1 MFPTP
6 PSSLQIPL
14 MSTVFPLKYSGR
26 SFTFEQLQQIR
37 EMIAA
42 SPDASRAAISREVCY
57 RLDWR
62 KPDGGLKEMSCR
74 VALLRMH
81 EDGLVTLPPPRN
93 GNGNARR
100 YTRRTSAA
108 QPQPIQEF
116 SLSQLGEV
124 RLEIVTPSDSHRW
137 NEYIDRYHYLG
148 YTPLPGAQL
157 RYLAYAGQRLLA
169 LLGYGASAWRLGPR
183 DRWIGWDD
191 KQREAGL
198 GRIVGQARFLI
209 LPWVRCRNLASRLL
223 SQSSRQLPRD
233 WQVRYGIRPLLL
245 ESFVDRTRFPGT
257 CYRAANWILVGRTRG
272 RGKKDRARRRE
283 LPVKDIWLYP
293 LDRHAQE
300 RLRH

>member
-1 MFPTP
+1 MP
-6 PSSLQIPL
+6 
-14 MSTVFPLKYSGR
+14 
-26 SFTFEQLQQIR
+26 
-37 EMIAA
+37 AA
-42 SPDASRAAISREVCY
+42 SRGPNLAAERFVATSITIRDTEKPCAPELRPPTAQRGNLRDVVCPGTP
-57 RLDWR
+57 RTCLPR
-62 KPDGGLKEMSCR
+62 TSGVP
-74 VALLRMH
+74 
-81 EDGLVTLPPPRN
+81 PPPR
-93 GNGNARR
+93 
-100 YTRRTSAA
+100 
-108 QPQPIQEF
+108 P
-116 SLSQLGEV
+116 
-124 RLEIVTPSDSHRW
+124 
-137 NEYIDRYHYLG
+137 
-148 YTPLPGAQL
+148 PLLAQL
-157 RYLAYAGQRLLA
+157 Y
-169 LLGYGASAWRLGPR
+169 RLG
-183 DRWIGWDD
+183 DTV
-191 KQREAGL
+191 KQREARL

>member
-124 RLEIVTPSDSHRW
+124 RLEIVTPSDSHRL

-148 YTPLPGAQL
+148 
-157 RYLAYAGQRLLA
+157 
-169 LLGYGASAWRLGPR
+169 
-183 DRWIGWDD
+183 
-191 KQREAGL
+191 
-198 GRIVGQARFLI
+198 
-209 LPWVRCRNLASRLL
+209 
-223 SQSSRQLPRD
+223 
-233 WQVRYGIRPLLL
+233 
-245 ESFVDRTRFPGT
+245 
-257 CYRAANWILVGRTRG
+257 
-272 RGKKDRARRRE
+272 
-283 LPVKDIWLYP
+283 
-293 LDRHAQE
+293 
-300 RLRH
+300 